1 MTSGAAD
8 SVETADLV
16 AHAALAVSGVVSLHG
31 GAFGEV
37 ATYLP
42 GRRVDGIRLTDRIC
56 EVHIV
61 VRIPAD
67 LPAVAQA
74 VRARVAPLVTV
85 PVQVTIEDVH
95 VGEREGAQ
103 S

>member
-1 MTSGAAD
+1 MNPEPAAPAT
-8 SVETADLV
+8 TADLI
-16 AHAALAVSGVVSLHG
+16 ADAALSVPGVVGLHR

-42 GRRVDGIRLTDRIC
+42 NRRVEGVRLTDRIC
-56 EVHIV
+56 AVHIV

-67 LPAVAQA
+67 LPAVAEA
-74 VRARVAPLVTV
+74 VRLRVGSLVDV

-95 VGEREGAQ
+95 AGEREGAQ